1 MFHLLPGIIESM
13 ERAPAE
19 NIRGGFSLIEML
31 VAIGIMIVLS
41 GVMLGYSR
49 TSERQVA
56 LISDRDRVVS
66 VVNRTRDLALARSYV
81 VGQGICGYGINFG
94 VRTMDIYNTVKDL
107 NGVCP
112 DPSLGGVP
120 VETHSLDPRLS
131 FKAKPSFLFFT
142 SPYLSVTS
150 TATFPVLIT
159 LTAGVTASD
168 VSLEVSGGGT
178 ATPILQ

>member
-1 MFHLLPGIIESM
+1 
-13 ERAPAE
+13 
-19 NIRGGFSLIEML
+19 
-31 VAIGIMIVLS
+31 
-41 GVMLGYSR
+41 
-49 TSERQVA
+49 
-56 LISDRDRVVS
+56 
-66 VVNRTRDLALARSYV
+66 
-81 VGQGICGYGINFG
+81 
-94 VRTMDIYNTVKDL
+94 MDIYNTVKDL

-131 FKAKPSFLFFT
+131 FKVKPPFLFFT

-150 TATFPVLIT
+150 TATFPLLIT

-168 VSLEVSGGGT
+168 VSLEISGGGT